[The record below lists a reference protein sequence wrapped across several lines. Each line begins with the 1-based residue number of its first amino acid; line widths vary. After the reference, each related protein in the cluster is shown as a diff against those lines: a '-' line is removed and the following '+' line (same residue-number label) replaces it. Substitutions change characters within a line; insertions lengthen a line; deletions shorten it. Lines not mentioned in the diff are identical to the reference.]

1 MKIKRYDSE
10 KDFKNV
16 NKANK
21 RHGVRRAVTTAA
33 AVSAFAVLA
42 VCADQTSQVR
52 LSAHENV
59 TGAYVSA
66 ASLKNIFLDSQEV
79 SFSDLF
85 STEEVV
91 MEERSV
97 DTVLLNQDAL
107 LEAAVTQALEAAQ
120 IELAKVETV
129 VSEVNG
135 STQAAETQSDIQSE
149 ALALASSVVEEY
161 DSATEAQDAAVE
173 AVKSAAEEAAQVA
186 SEEEAARIEAEEAAA
201 AEAAAKAAEE
211 AAAAEAAA
219 KNTVT
224 ATYSSP
230 ISNISDEDYNN
241 LLRIVQAE
249 AENQGEIGKILV
261 ANVIV
266 NRVKSSKFPNNI
278 TDVIFQDGQFSPV
291 SNGRFYSVTVSASTK
306 EAVDKALA
314 GEDYSDGAL
323 YFVNYKCA
331 KGWFN
336 TLNYLF
342 QYGDHVFYK

>member
-16 NKANK
+16 NKVNRK
-21 RHGVRRAVTTAA
+21 SGVRKAVTAAA
-33 AVSAFAVLA
+33 AVSAFAVMA
-42 VCADQTSQVR
+42 VCADQAGQVR
-52 LSAHENV
+52 LSSHENV

-66 ASLKNIFLDSQEV
+66 SSLRSMFIDSQEV

-85 STEEVV
+85 STEELV

-120 IELAKVETV
+120 IELAKVETL

-135 STQAAETQSDIQSE
+135 STQAVETQADIQSE
-149 ALALASSVVEEY
+149 ALELAASVVEEY
-161 DSATEAQDAAVE
+161 DSATVAQDAAVE
-173 AVKSAAEEAAQVA
+173 AVKSAAEAAAQVA
-186 SEEEAARIEAEEAAA
+186 SEEEAARIEAEE
-201 AEAAAKAAEE
+201 EAAAKAAEE

-219 KNTVT
+219 KSSVT

-230 ISNISDEDYNN
+230 VTNISDEDYNN

-249 AENQGEIGKILV
+249 AENQGDIGKILV
-261 ANVIV
+261 ANVII
-266 NRVKSSKFPNNI
+266 NRVNSSKFPNTI
-278 TDVIFQDGQFSPV
+278 TGVIFESGQFAPV
-291 SNGRFYSVTVSASTK
+291 SNGRFDSVTVASSTK
-306 EAVDKALA
+306 AAVDRALA

-323 YFVNYKCA
+323 YFVNYKYA
-331 KGWFN
+331 KGWFSS
-336 TLNYLF
+336 LNYLF